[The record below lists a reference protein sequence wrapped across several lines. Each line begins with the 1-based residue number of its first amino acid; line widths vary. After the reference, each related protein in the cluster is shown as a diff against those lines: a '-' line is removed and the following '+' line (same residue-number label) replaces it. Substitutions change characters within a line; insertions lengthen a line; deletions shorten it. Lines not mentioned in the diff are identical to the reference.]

1 MFSARELTLAC
12 SPNSRDAGFWMASR
26 SAFSSQLSHIYQG
39 LERVTLLLTCGKGDF
54 AEDLSEEGRRTKA

>member
-1 MFSARELTLAC
+1 MFSTRKLMLAWC
-12 SPNSRDAGFWMASR
+12 PNSRDAGFWVASR

-39 LERVTLLLTCGKGDF
+39 LKRVTLSLTCGKGDF